1 MIPATFLT
9 VTTASGSV
17 KPVTTLPVV
26 SIVTVKLD
34 GAVVSGATIVSGAVA
49 LPAKSVAVAVKLS
62 PFK

>member
-1 MIPATFLT
+1 MIPAAFLT
-9 VTTASGSV
+9 VTTTFASV

-34 GAVVSGATIVSGAVA
+34 GAVISGAIIVSGAVA